1 MGKNDLVMKGA
12 MAGRLWAWL
21 RLLLEPSGPL
31 PTLSWRGRAFD
42 VVVALGLLL
51 AAIVEGDSQDRE
63 HGGPS
68 VSFDNQD
75 LAEPIPPL
83 DQIPP
88 LDPDP
93 PRAPRRPM
101 PDPFLPI
108 EDYEIGSTVVMLVV
122 VVLPLVLRRRY
133 PLAVLWAVL
142 VTAPLASDYNAALRV
157 SFYACV
163 IAAYTAAVYS
173 PYRVPALA
181 SLPVAAFLYTQIRES
196 AVPTVPDNAV
206 PFLIL
211 IPIVLAAN
219 GLRRWKR
226 RADEDRARL
235 SRLEHEQAEALRRAA
250 EHERARIAR
259 ELHDVVTHNVS
270 VMVIQAGAAR
280 KVMRTS
286 PDQAHDAL
294 LSVEAG
300 GRAAMAE
307 LRHVMGL
314 LTMDSDGG
322 DPAGTGGLTPQPGLD
337 RLEALVQRVRDAG
350 TAVELTVS
358 GQPRPLLPG
367 IELTAYRVV
376 QEALTN
382 TVKHATGATATVLV
396 EYGTEQLRVEATDT
410 GGTPGVAAGTG
421 NGHGLIGLRERLAV
435 YGGTLRAGPRLRG
448 GYRVT
453 ARIPL
458 EAP

>member
-1 MGKNDLVMKGA
+1 MRNGA
-12 MAGRLWAWL
+12 LTGRLWARV
-21 RLLLEPSGPL
+21 RLLVQPSGPL
-31 PTLSWRGRAFD
+31 PSLTWRGRIFD
-42 VVVALGLLL
+42 GLLALSLLL
-51 AAIVEGDSQDRE
+51 AAIVEGDSQDRGE
-63 HGGPS
+63 RTS
-68 VSFDNQD
+68 VVAFDNAD
-75 LAEPIPPL
+75 FPEPAPQPPAP
-83 DQIPP
+83 DGYPP
-88 LDPDP
+88 PAP
-93 PRAPRRPM
+93 PAPLRPREV
-101 PDPFLPI
+101 PEPFLPI
-108 EDYEIGSTVVMLVV
+108 EDYEIASTVVMLLV

-133 PLAVLWAVL
+133 PLAVLWVVL
-142 VTAPLASDYNAALRV
+142 FTAPLASDFNAALRV

-173 PYRVPALA
+173 PFRLPALA
-181 SLPVAAFLYTQIRES
+181 SLPVAAFIYTQLREP
-196 AVPTVPDNAV
+196 AVPTVPDSAV

-235 SRLEHEQAEALRRAA
+235 STLEQEQAEALRRAA

-280 KVMRTS
+280 KVMRAD
-286 PDQAHDAL
+286 PDQAQQAL

-314 LTMDSDGG
+314 LTMDSDGD
-322 DPAGTGGLTPQPGLD
+322 DPAATSGLTPQPGLD
-337 RLEALVQRVRDAG
+337 RLEALVRRVRDTG
-350 TAVELTVS
+350 IPVELTVT
-358 GQPRPLLPG
+358 GEPRPLLRG
-367 IELTAYRVV
+367 VELTAYRVV

-382 TVKHATGATATVLV
+382 TVKHASGATARVLV
-396 EYGTEQLRVEATDT
+396 EYGTDELRVEATDT
-410 GGTPGVAAGTG
+410 GGSPGVSAASGA
-421 NGHGLIGLRERLAV
+421 GHGLIGLRERLAV
-435 YGGTLRAGPRLRG
+435 YGGTLEAGRRLSG